1 VFSINLLG
9 TVTGEFLDS
18 SSAMH
23 GFSRSPFG
31 GFVTFDAPG
40 AGTGAGQGTRPSTNN
55 LEGVVVGWYVDAN
68 SLNHGFLWRP

>member
-1 VFSINLLG
+1 
-9 TVTGEFLDS
+9 
-18 SSAMH
+18 MH

-55 LEGVVVGWYVDAN
+55 LEGVVVGWFVDAN